1 MEVIMSLFIGGF
13 LCYVLFLQID
23 EYNKLI
29 ITKFKF
35 RFFALRDRLAL
46 LVVYKGLP
54 EDSWEYKE
62 TVEALNFHISATE
75 KLSLMRIVEVFSDY
89 HTSPEEERKVQRY
102 SRNVDR
108 EDVREVLTDFF
119 MTTYNLIRRNSKAQ
133 IACIL
138 SVAAIIR
145 MFHREPSAELRGA
158 VPNPAHALNALRS
171 HSNAMHLAN
180 AA

>member
-1 MEVIMSLFIGGF
+1 MEMIMSLFVGGF

-46 LVVYKGLP
+46 LVVYKGLA

-62 TVEALNFHISATE
+62 TVKALNFHISSTE
-75 KLSLMRIVEVFSDY
+75 KLSLMRLIEVFSDY
-89 HTSPEEERKVQRY
+89 HTSPEEERKVERY
-102 SRNVDR
+102 SRKVDR

-119 MTTYNLIRRNSKAQ
+119 MTTHSLIRRNSRAQ

-138 SVAAIIR
+138 FLSGAIR
-145 MFHREPSAELRGA
+145 MFHKEPSAELKEA
-158 VPNPAHALNALRS
+158 VPNPAHALNALQS
-171 HSNAMHLAN
+171 HSNAMHLAH
-180 AA
+180 AS